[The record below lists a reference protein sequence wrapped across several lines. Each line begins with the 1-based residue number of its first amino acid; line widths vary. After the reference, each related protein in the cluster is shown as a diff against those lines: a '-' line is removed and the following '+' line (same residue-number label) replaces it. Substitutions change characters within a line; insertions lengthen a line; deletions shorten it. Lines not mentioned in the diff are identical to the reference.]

1 MSFIKSLAEL
11 GQADLLLAGGK
22 AANLGVLIRAGL
34 PVPPGFCVT
43 TDAYRAFVAANSL
56 EAPILRLTSSLPID
70 DPSSLDDIAEQI
82 RVLFS
87 SGQIPDDLAA
97 EIRSAYAALA
107 RQQPTE
113 QPTDEDQPLAVAV
126 RSSATAEDLPDMS
139 FAGQQD
145 TYLNV
150 VGEAALLQA
159 VVRCW
164 GSLWTARAIGYRA
177 RNGIPSQGIALAVVV
192 QVMVP
197 SEVSGVLFTANS
209 LTGRRTETVIEAT
222 LGLGEALVSG
232 QVEPDQYLFDAASRR
247 ILNKKL
253 GAKALSIRGQR
264 DGGTLTVTE
273 TAADRQALPDDR
285 ILELARLGRRA
296 AQVFNAPQDIEW
308 AWAAGK
314 LYLVQSRPITSLYPL
329 PADLTTGSAEGD
341 VPFSVLF
348 SYGVWQGMLD
358 PYTPLGQDLFRGLQQ
373 GIARALGLTLPA
385 KARIFVAAG
394 ERLFLDI
401 TGMFRRTFGRLI
413 LRTFVGAIDPVTGEA
428 LESLWDDPRLSIRA
442 SRMRIG
448 TLLRLVR
455 RLAPLIANILYCQIT
470 PSRGRARVQRRIDA
484 VVSAV
489 SARSARTTTLAE
501 QVALFD
507 ETLAQQPL
515 ALLPYLLAGII
526 SGQMAQQMLIRLAA
540 GLPDGLQI
548 ALELTRALP
557 HNPTTEMDLSLW
569 AAARTIRDDRVAAKH
584 FAQADPATLA
594 TEYLAGAL
602 PATAQATVTAFMAQY
617 GMRGIGEIDLGR
629 PRWREEP
636 AHIMQILKNYLLV
649 EDEATSPEAVF
660 QRGADRAQAA
670 QEQLIDALRQTPR
683 GRLKAFLARR
693 LARRAR
699 ELGGLRE
706 SPKFAIIRLFGVLR
720 EMLLGRGRQLV
731 AAGVLTQADDVFF
744 LHLPELRALAAGDW
758 RDWRSLVAERRQAYD
773 REKRRPRS
781 PRLLF
786 SDGTAFYERAQKPEQ
801 SGADIIVGSPVSAGI
816 AEGTVHVVL
825 DPHGTRLTP
834 GEILVCPATD
844 PAWTPLFLTAGGLV
858 TEVGGMVSHGSVVA
872 REYGI
877 PAVVG
882 VAQATARL
890 KTGQHIR
897 IDGSTGQIVILEAAD
912 TGRITNNGH
921 DRL

>member
-1 MSFIKSLAEL
+1 MSFIRSLAEL
-11 GQADLLLAGGK
+11 GQADLLVAGGK
-22 AANLGVLIRAGL
+22 AANLGVLTRAGL
-34 PVPPGFCVT
+34 PVPPGLCVT

-56 EAPILRLTSSLPID
+56 EAPILRLISSLQID
-70 DPSSLDDIAEQI
+70 DPQSADDIAEQI
-82 RVLFS
+82 RALFS
-87 SGQIPDDLAA
+87 AGQIPDDLAA

-107 RQQPTE
+107 YQQP
-113 QPTDEDQPLAVAV
+113 PDDNQPLAVAV

-150 VGEAALLQA
+150 VGESALLQA
-159 VVRCW
+159 VARCW

-177 RNGIPSQGIALAVVV
+177 RNGIPPQDIALAVVV

-197 SEVSGVLFTANS
+197 SDVSGVLFTANP

-232 QVEPDQYLFDAASRR
+232 QVEPDQYLFDAANRR
-247 ILNKKL
+247 ILSKKL

-264 DGGTLTVTE
+264 DGGTLTVAE
-273 TAADRQALPDDR
+273 AAADRQALPDDP
-285 ILELARLGRRA
+285 ILELARLGQRA
-296 AQVFNAPQDIEW
+296 AQVFTTPQDIEW

-314 LYLVQSRPITSLYPL
+314 LSLVQSRPITSLYPL
-329 PADLTTGSAEGD
+329 PADMATGD

-358 PYTPLGQDLFRGLQQ
+358 PYTPLGQDLFIGLQQ
-373 GIARALGLTLPA
+373 GIARALGFTLPA
-385 KARIFVAAG
+385 TARIFVAAG

-401 TGMFRRTFGRLI
+401 TGMFRRAFSRLI
-413 LRTFVGAIDPVTGEA
+413 LRTFVSAIDPVTWQA
-428 LESLWDDPRLSIRA
+428 LASLWDDPRLSIQA
-442 SRMRIG
+442 GRMRIG

-470 PSRGRARVQRRIDA
+470 PTRGRARVQRRIDA

-489 SARSARTTTLAE
+489 SARSARTTSLAG
-501 QVALFD
+501 QVALFE

-540 GLPDGLQI
+540 SLPDGSQT

-569 AAARTIRDDRVAAKH
+569 AAAHTIRDDAAIAKY
-584 FAQADPATLA
+584 FAQADPSTLA
-594 TEYLAGAL
+594 AEFLAGAL
-602 PATAQATVTAFMAQY
+602 PAAAQTTVTRFMEQY

-649 EDEATSPEAVF
+649 EDDATSPEAVF
-660 QRGADRAQAA
+660 QRAAARAQAA
-670 QEQLIDALRQTPR
+670 QEQLIGALRQMHLGRPR
-683 GRLKAFLARR
+683 AFLARR

-720 EMLLGRGRQLV
+720 QMLLAGGQQLV
-731 AAGVLTQADDVFF
+731 ANGVLTQADDVFF
-744 LHLPELRALAAGDW
+744 LHLPELKALADGDR
-758 RDWRSLVAERRQAYD
+758 RDWRSLVAERRQTYD

-786 SDGTAFYERAQKPEQ
+786 SDGTAFYESTQKPDLAGENVM
-801 SGADIIVGSPVSAGI
+801 VGSPVSPGV
-816 AEGTVHVVL
+816 AEGIVHVVL

-882 VAQATARL
+882 VTQATARL

-897 IDGSTGQIVILEAAD
+897 IDGATGQIVILED
-912 TGRITNNGH
+912 TGAGRIANNGH